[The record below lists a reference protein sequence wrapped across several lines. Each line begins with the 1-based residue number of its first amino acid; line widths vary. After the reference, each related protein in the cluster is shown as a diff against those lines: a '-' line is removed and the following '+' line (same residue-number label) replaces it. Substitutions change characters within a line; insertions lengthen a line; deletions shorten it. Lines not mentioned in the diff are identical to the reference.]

1 MAFRVQIRRDTTLN
15 WNTNDPILLDGEF
28 GYETDTGRYK
38 IGNGIDVWSD
48 LIYSLVGITGPTGG
62 TGATGATGLTGSTGI
77 TGPTGSQ
84 GIQGPT
90 GETGPTG
97 SQGIQGPTG
106 ETGATGATGSN
117 FNGYDYEIHISTV
130 DGNDTTG
137 NGDLLNPVATIT
149 QGLTLITGNRRTLI
163 IHPGTYTESPSIAS
177 QYTVLTTF
185 EPLGGNTSIVGT
197 VSTSVGCTIAGLT
210 IQNLTITAGS
220 GVGVPNIINSNITG
234 TLTKSG
240 NATFTDIHNCD
251 IGTVCNITG
260 TGLVTINDGNPN
272 FVTVNNA
279 GANVIIKNAMSCV
292 SPSVTSGTLS
302 ITDSIVIAAVTN
314 AVTSSAG
321 SVVTLANSQFLISA
335 LNNVAPVSLSGFY
348 SIFNCVFDKPASTL
362 VALSGTGGPTNS
374 IDYFQYINAD
384 KFITQGGTSGQ
395 YVKGDGSLDS
405 IPPVGPTG
413 EAGATGFQGIQGP
426 TGSTGSQGIQG
437 PTGTDTS
444 ILSINSQS
452 SNYILQITDKG
463 NLVEISSS
471 SNSSVTVPLDSS
483 VSFPIGSQILM
494 VRGGTGNLGIT
505 GSSGVTLNSSQ
516 NYFNLNYQ
524 YSAATLV
531 KKGTDIWY
539 VFGDLKA

>member
-1 MAFRVQIRRDTTLN
+1 MSLLRVNTIESLN
-15 WNTNDPILLDGEF
+15 GA
-28 GYETDTGRYK
+28 TGS
-38 IGNGIDVWSD
+38 IN
-48 LIYSLVGITGPTGG
+48 ITGNIIANGMPIAGTTGATG
-62 TGATGATGLTGSTGI
+62 SQGATGAAGATGSQGATGATGVTGPTGATGATGV
-77 TGPTGSQ
+77 TGP
-84 GIQGPT
+84 
-90 GETGPTG
+90 
-97 SQGIQGPTG
+97 
-106 ETGATGATGSN
+106 TGATGATGATGPT
-117 FNGYDYEIHISTV
+117 FTGYDFEIHVSTA
-130 DGNDTTG
+130 DGDDTTG
-137 NGDLLNPVATIT
+137 DGSLLNPVATIT
-149 QGLTLITGNRRTLI
+149 KGLTLISGNRRTLV
-163 IHPGTYTESPSIAS
+163 IHPGTYTESPSITS

-185 EPLGGNTSIVGT
+185 EPLGGNTAIIGT

-279 GANVIIKNAMSCV
+279 GANVIIKGAMSCV

-413 EAGATGFQGIQGP
+413 ETGP
-426 TGSTGSQGIQG
+426 TGSQGIQG
-437 PTGTDTS
+437 PIGNTGQNGITGPTGADTS
-444 ILSINSQS
+444 ILSINAQS
-452 SNYILQITDKG
+452 TNYILQLSDKG

-471 SNSSVTVPLDSS
+471 SNFSITVPLDSS
-483 VSFPIGSQILM
+483 VSFPVGSQILV